1 MKDDE
6 SVPEV
11 FHRLQV
17 IVNDIKALD
26 EEVKDNQFSS
36 KFLRCFPKMFDTLII
51 VIVKTTMKDNPTPN
65 QVLQE
70 IMADDEFREYHEKK
84 ELVNKM
90 KDSEKDDGKK
100 KNVEFKATSYKSKGK
115 KKQDSL
121 TEEESN
127 ASSSNEDNVD
137 KLSALFVKVGEL
149 LRKEVHQRGKTS
161 SSLSKKSEHSMK
173 YFRCHSKDHLVGKC
187 PYDNGDEDASRRR

>member
-1 MKDDE
+1 
-6 SVPEV
+6 
-11 FHRLQV
+11 
-17 IVNDIKALD
+17 
-26 EEVKDNQFSS
+26 
-36 KFLRCFPKMFDTLII
+36 MFDTLII

-100 KNVEFKATSYKSKGK
+100 KNVEFKATSYKSKCK

-121 TEEESN
+121 
-127 ASSSNEDNVD
+127 NEDNVD
-137 KLSALFVKVGEL
+137 KLSALFVKVGKL